1 MEKQFKKGNQHLHSG
16 EKDIYKGEGDAIK
29 RMRAYVKDSVM
40 SYVLVIRVGCVRCGV
55 VENDA

>member
-16 EKDIYKGEGDAIK
+16 EKDIYKGKGDAIK

-40 SYVLVIRVGCVRCGV
+40 SYVLVIELRKGV
-55 VENDA
+55 E